1 MSVIDLIH
9 LLLKQT
15 PSDEV
20 VITSFKNG
28 VYGHWKLE
36 KIEQNELGGAIS
48 LNIKEL
54 DAEPHQSNLERDL
67 KEQYAEHL

>member
-28 VYGHWKLE
+28 VYGHWELE
-36 KIEQNELGGAIS
+36 KIEHNDLGGAIS
-48 LNIKEL
+48 LNIK
-54 DAEPHQSNLERDL
+54 QLEAL
-67 KEQYAEHL
+67 PE